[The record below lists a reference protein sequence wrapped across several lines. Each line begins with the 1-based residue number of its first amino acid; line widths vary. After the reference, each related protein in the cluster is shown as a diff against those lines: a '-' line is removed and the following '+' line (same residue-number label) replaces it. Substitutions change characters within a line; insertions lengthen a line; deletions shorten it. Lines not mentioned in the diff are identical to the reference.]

1 MKRWFSILA
10 RGFAYLIATGAVL
23 VVLAAVAVWFLLPK
37 LGDYKPEVERM
48 VSDYLGQDITI
59 TELSA
64 EWAGLNATVRA
75 SGVRVAIGDHP
86 GSGMRFGEMYL
97 SFDPRSLLVPGKTF
111 ERLEVKGPTI
121 EAARLA
127 DGRIRVGDTIIGT
140 PRGTLR
146 RLLQGRNLVISD
158 GTLVWHDAQA
168 PEQPL
173 HLEDVDIHIRSQ
185 GDQRRF
191 EFTTSTPAEL
201 VGEFRG
207 NGSYDPESL
216 GAGTWTAS
224 ANISVAR
231 LNLDGIPAVI
241 QERLPWQSRGGVDAE
256 IHAQWTRG
264 VLTAASA
271 DLTAHDFV
279 IPYARDKTP
288 LSATRFSSSLFWRR
302 SDEAWRLVFND
313 SEIVLGSRPPVTLSQ
328 FELERR
334 EDKRIYSARD
344 VDVRDLLGVANEMD
358 IELPWKDLIDDL
370 RPRGSFSRATLTLTG
385 PYLDAGDWR
394 FEGEFRDV
402 GWRAQERYPGVQGLD
417 GRLTADESRGE
428 LALASRT
435 LELDAPGS
443 LNQAVAFERVAAVVE
458 WHRWGDDWVVDID
471 DGELAN
477 GDLHLTDIDVY
488 TRLHAD
494 TDTAPYVLARM
505 RIPRADVG
513 ALRAYLPVKRMS
525 EKLVEWLDRA
535 LLGGELTRGRFYLN
549 GPLDS
554 LPHDDGRGELQV
566 SARIRDGVL
575 DFDEDWPNLEG
586 LEGEIGLEN
595 GRFEARVRRGSMMSS
610 PIEHARVWSDDFLER
625 DRTLHIQGDLAA
637 QADDVVQFLRRGPL
651 NRNPPPPYST
661 MDASGSGTLSLQI
674 ELPFTRL
681 KEASRVQGRYTF
693 EDVTVEVADG
703 IEFTELAG
711 TVGFTESTV
720 AGEGV
725 TGSLFGGPVEADVS
739 TVEPGKPMTFAIAG
753 TGTTDVSRL
762 DPVVGPV
769 MASRL
774 IGEAGWR
781 GRFVGG
787 PGPNRLDVSSD
798 LQGVEILFPAPLW
811 KAPEAAGGIDVK
823 VGFDRHR
830 RRISLDLENRL
841 TGELHYATPEGEP
854 VLERGVL
861 NLSGSRELPDSGLS
875 IAVRGGAFDLDQW
888 LSEID
893 RMRRYRD
900 QVSAP
905 ESGRDALF
913 EHLRLLNMDVGNL
926 RYMHRDLGPVEV
938 RATSGD
944 SKAWTARLDGAR
956 VEGTG
961 RLRLDP
967 EPARY
972 ELDLARLH
980 WPRLEN
986 GERATTYETPP
997 DPAEFAHLSISAEDF
1012 RYGEMRL
1019 GTLDLQAGP
1028 EEDAW
1033 VIRHLSLR
1041 QPALDVEVDGRW
1053 TANRFDAHHTD
1064 VNLTARASNL
1074 GNALSQ
1080 LGLKEQIAK
1089 GRADVSADLGWS
1101 GQPGDFDLGG
1111 LSGQLSFNAEN
1122 GRFLKLKP
1130 GSGRLLGLFNIEMLA
1145 RRFKLDFTDVFEE
1158 GLAFDRINGKADI
1171 TAGLLQTDGIYIVSP
1186 AALIEMDGSTHLAEE
1201 TYDLEVTVAPEVGAQ
1216 LSLAGAIANPAAGAM
1231 IFVVQKL
1238 FKKQMAKLIHYRYRV
1253 AGDWSDPIVES
1264 IERQIPERQ
1273 REGGD
1278 KP

>member
-1 MKRWFSILA
+1 MNRFFSILA
-10 RGFAYLIATGAVL
+10 RGIAYFVAAAAVL
-23 VVLAAVAVWFLLPK
+23 VALAGAAVWFLLPQ
-37 LGDYKPEVERM
+37 LEDYKPEVERM
-48 VSDYLGQDITI
+48 VSAYLDQDITI
-59 TELSA
+59 
-64 EWAGLNATVRA
+64 AGLSGEWSGLNVTVRA
-75 SGVRVAIGDHP
+75 SGVRVAVGDHP

-97 SFDPRSLLVPGKTF
+97 SFDPLSLLVPGETF

-158 GTLVWHDAQA
+158 GTLIWRDALSE
-168 PEQPL
+168 EQPL
-173 HLEDVDIHIRSQ
+173 QLQDVDIQIRSQ
-185 GDQRRF
+185 GGQRRF
-191 EFTTSTPAEL
+191 EFTTSPPEEL
-201 VGEFRG
+201 VGGFRG

-224 ANISVAR
+224 ISISVEQ
-231 LNLDGIPAVI
+231 LNLDGIPAVL
-241 QERLPWQSRGGVDAE
+241 QERLPWKSRGRVDTE
-256 IHAQWTRG
+256 VHAQWRRG
-264 VLTAASA
+264 ALITASA
-271 DLTAHDFV
+271 ELAAHDFV

-313 SEIVLGSRPPVTLSQ
+313 SELVLGSRPPVSVSR

-334 EDKRIYSARD
+334 EDERIYSARD
-344 VDVRDLLGVANEMD
+344 VNVRDLLGVANEMD
-358 IELPWKDLIDDL
+358 VELPWKDLIDDL
-370 RPRGSFSRATLTLTG
+370 HPRGSFSRAALTLTG
-385 PYLDAGDWR
+385 PYLDVGEWR

-402 GWRAQERYPGVQGLD
+402 GWRAQGRYPGVQGLD
-417 GRLTADESRGE
+417 GRLTANESRGE
-428 LALASRT
+428 LALASGR

-443 LNQAVAFERVAAVVE
+443 LDQAVAFDRVAAAVE
-458 WHRWGDDWVVDID
+458 WHRWGDDWVVDVG

-477 GDLHLTDIDVY
+477 DDLHLANIDVY

-494 TDTAPYVLARM
+494 PSAAPYVLARM
-505 RIPRADVG
+505 RIPRADVK
-513 ALRAYLPVKRMS
+513 ALRGYLPVKRMS
-525 EKLVEWLDRA
+525 GKLVEWLDQA
-535 LLGGELTRGRFYLN
+535 LLGGQLSQGRFYLN

-554 LPHDDGRGELQV
+554 FPYDDGRGELQF

-575 DFDEDWPNLEG
+575 DFHEDWPNLEG
-586 LEGEIGLEN
+586 LEGDMGLEN

-610 PIEHARVWSDDFLER
+610 PIERARVWSDDFFER

-637 QADDVVQFLRRGPL
+637 RADDVVQFLRRGPL

-661 MDASGSGTLSLQI
+661 MDASGSGTLGLRI

-681 KEASRVQGRYTF
+681 KEASRVQGRYAF
-693 EDVTVEVADG
+693 EDVAVEVGDD

-720 AGEGV
+720 EGEGV
-725 TGSLFGGPVEADVS
+725 TGRLFGGPVEADVS
-739 TVEPGKPMTFAIAG
+739 TVEPGRPMTFAITG
-753 TGTTDVSRL
+753 RGTTDVSRL

-769 MASRL
+769 TASRL
-774 IGEAGWR
+774 VGEASWR

-787 PGPNRLDVSSD
+787 PGPNQLDVSSD

-811 KAPEAAGGIDVK
+811 KAPEAAGGIEIQ

-830 RRISLDLENRL
+830 RRVSLDLENRL

-861 NLSGSRELPDSGLS
+861 NLGGSRELPDSGLS
-875 IAVRGGAFDLDQW
+875 VAVRGDAFDLDQW
-888 LSEID
+888 VSEVE
-893 RMRRYRD
+893 RMRRDRER
-900 QVSAP
+900 VNAT
-905 ESGRDALF
+905 ESGRAALF
-913 EHLRLLNMDVGNL
+913 EHLRSLDMDVDNL

-938 RATSGD
+938 RAASGD
-944 SKAWTARLDGAR
+944 SRAWTARLDGAR
-956 VEGTG
+956 LEGTG
-961 RLRLDP
+961 RVRLDP

-972 ELDLARLH
+972 ELELNRLH

-997 DPAEFAHLSISAEDF
+997 QPTGFPHLSISAEDF
-1012 RYGEMRL
+1012 RYGDMRL

-1028 EEDAW
+1028 EKDAW
-1033 VIRHLSLR
+1033 VIRHLSLQ
-1041 QPALDVEVDGRW
+1041 QPALNVEVEGRW
-1053 TANRFDAHHTD
+1053 TANRFNAHHTD
-1064 VNLTARASNL
+1064 VSLEARADEF

-1080 LGLKEQIAK
+1080 LGLKEQIAN
-1089 GRADVSADLGWS
+1089 GRAELSADLGWS
-1101 GQPGDFDLGG
+1101 GQPSDFDFAG
-1111 LSGQLSFNAEN
+1111 LSGRLSFNAED

-1130 GSGRLLGLFNIEMLA
+1130 GSGRLLGLFNIETLA
-1145 RRFKLDFTDVFEE
+1145 RRFKLDFRDVFEE
-1158 GLAFDRINGKADI
+1158 GLAFDRINGKAGI
-1171 TAGLLQTDGIYIVSP
+1171 TAGLLETDGIYIVSP
-1186 AALIEMDGSTHLAEE
+1186 AALIEMEGSTHLAQES
-1201 TYDLEVTVAPEVGAQ
+1201 YDLDVTVAPEVGAN

-1231 IFVVQKL
+1231 IFVVQRL

-1253 AGDWSDPIVES
+1253 TGDWSDPIVEPV
-1264 IERQIPERQ
+1264 ERQIPERE
-1273 REGGD
+1273 RDGGD